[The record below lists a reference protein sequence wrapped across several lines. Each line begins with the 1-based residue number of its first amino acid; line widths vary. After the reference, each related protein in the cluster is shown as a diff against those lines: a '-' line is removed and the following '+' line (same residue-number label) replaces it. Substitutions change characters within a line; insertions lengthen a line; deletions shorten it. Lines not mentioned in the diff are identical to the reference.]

1 MNLRILALAGA
12 LALPAASDEGLW
24 LFNLFPK
31 DKVKQAYSVD
41 LLDGFVDDLRLASLG
56 VGSGSA
62 AGAFVSAHGLLV
74 TDHHVVADCLAKLGL
89 LQDGYYAAGQA
100 AERKCPNF
108 EARELVSLEDVTRQL
123 KETGGKESAK
133 EPAKDSKAA
142 AEALE
147 KRNSRIRA
155 IEKECAAKSGNSCQV
170 VKLYSGAR
178 YDLYQYK
185 VYSDLR
191 LVFAPEQAIAF
202 FGGNPESLT
211 YPRYDLDVA
220 FLRAYAEDRP
230 ADTPH
235 FLKWSQNS
243 IHENDLVFAV
253 GNPVGTARANTV
265 AELTFL
271 RDTAIP
277 ANLTRFQRRIED
289 LRTFAYKSSDNA
301 RVALIALADLSTAYK
316 LTAGKMIGL
325 EDDLLLA
332 RKLNFERKLRAAV
345 THDPK
350 LGADAAKV
358 WDEVAAAFKTWTPNE
373 RAYQVLEAPAAQGSQ
388 LFQAARGLVR
398 HTPGAADA
406 PTALDPA
413 VETVLLTRYLQ
424 ELRSLGEKDTPLKA
438 ILGSKTPQQ
447 VAQEVVKNTRLG
459 DAAERRRLAADRDLV
474 ARSEDPLLR
483 LVREL
488 DPAARK
494 ISKKHDE
501 TIGALETS
509 SSERIAQYRYAIF
522 GAADY
527 PDSTGTPRLA
537 FGTVKSYLDRTQAPV
552 PFATTYGGLYYL
564 ASKLPPHVLPERWS
578 AGKPAIDQTIP
589 LDFASTCDITGGPNG
604 GPVVNAKGE
613 LVGVT
618 FDGNLESIGNS
629 FLYSDDQARAVHVAT
644 RGIVE
649 ALSKLYGSR
658 RLLEELGVTLPPAA
672 SPSAP

>member
-1 MNLRILALAGA
+1 L
-12 LALPAASDEGLW
+12 
-24 LFNLFPK
+24 
-31 DKVKQAYSVD
+31 
-41 LLDGFVDDLRLASLG
+41 
-56 VGSGSA
+56 
-62 AGAFVSAHGLLV
+62 
-74 TDHHVVADCLAKLGL
+74 
-89 LQDGYYAAGQA
+89 
-100 AERKCPNF
+100 
-108 EARELVSLEDVTRQL
+108 
-123 KETGGKESAK
+123 
-133 EPAKDSKAA
+133 
-142 AEALE
+142 
-147 KRNSRIRA
+147 
-155 IEKECAAKSGNSCQV
+155 CQV
-170 VKLYSGAR
+170 VNLYSGAR
-178 YDLYQYK
+178 YDLYQYQ

-211 YPRYDLDVA
+211 YPRYDLDIS
-220 FLRAYAEDRP
+220 FLRAYVQDRP

-235 FLKWSQNS
+235 FLKWSRNLMQGDT
-243 IHENDLVFAV
+243 IRENDLVFAV
-253 GNPVGTARANTV
+253 GNPVGTTRANTV

-277 ANLTRFQRRIED
+277 SSLTRLQRRIED
-289 LRTFAYKSSDNA
+289 LRTFAYKNPENA
-301 RVALIALADLSTAYK
+301 RLALISLADLSTAYK

-332 RKLNFERKLRAAV
+332 RKLNFERKLRTAV

-350 LGADAAKV
+350 LGAAAAKV
-358 WDEVAAAFKTWTPNE
+358 WDEVAAAFKAWAPNE

-388 LFQAARGLVR
+388 LFRAARELLR
-398 HTPGAADA
+398 QAPGATQVVEA

-413 VETVLLTRYLQ
+413 VETVLLTRYLE
-424 ELRSLGEKDTPLKA
+424 ELRSLGEKEAPLKA

-447 VAQEVVKNTRLG
+447 AAQEVVKNTRLG

-474 ARSEDPLLR
+474 ERSEDPLLR
-483 LVREL
+483 LVRLL

-494 ISKKHDE
+494 ISKKRDE

-527 PDSTGTPRLA
+527 PDATGTPRLA

-578 AGKPAIDQTIP
+578 TGKPAIDQTIP
-589 LDFASTCDITGGPNG
+589 LDFASTCDVTGGASG
-604 GPVVNAKGE
+604 GPVVNAKAE

-629 FLYSDDQARAVHVAT
+629 FLYSDDQARAVHVAA

-649 ALSKLYGSR
+649 ALSRLYGAR
-658 RLLEELGVTLPPAA
+658 RLLDELGVALPPATP
-672 SPSAP
+672 PSAP

>member
-1 MNLRILALAGA
+1 MNLRILALAAA
-12 LALPAASDEGLW
+12 LALPASSDEGLW

-31 DKVKQAYSVD
+31 DKVKEAYSID
-41 LLDGFVDDLRLASLG
+41 LPGRFVDDLRFSSLSL
-56 VGSGSA
+56 GSGSA
-62 AGAFVSAHGLLV
+62 SAAFVSAHGLLV
-74 TDHHVVADCLAKLGL
+74 TDHHVIADCLAKLGL
-89 LQDGYYAAGQA
+89 LKDGYYAAGQA

-108 EARELVSLEDVTRQL
+108 EARELVGIEEVTQQV
-123 KETGGKESAK
+123 KETGAK
-133 EPAKDSKAA
+133 EPARDSKSGAV
-142 AEALE
+142 ALE
-147 KRNSRIRA
+147 RRNSHIA
-155 IEKECAAKSGNSCQV
+155 QIEKDCAARSGRLCQV
-170 VKLYSGAR
+170 VKLYSGER
-178 YDLYQYK
+178 YDLYQYQ

-220 FLRAYAEDRP
+220 FLRAYTEDRP
-230 ADTPH
+230 ADTAH
-235 FLKWSQNS
+235 FLKWSEDS
-243 IHENDLVFAV
+243 IHENELVFAV

-277 ANLTRFQRRIED
+277 ASLTRLQRRIED

-301 RVALIALADLSTAYK
+301 RLALIALADLSTAYK

-350 LGADAAKV
+350 LGAAAAKV

-388 LFQAARGLVR
+388 LFRAARELVR
-398 HTPGAADA
+398 QTPGATQAGAA

-413 VETVLLTRYLQ
+413 IEAVLLTRYLQ
-424 ELRSLGEKDTPLKA
+424 ELRSLGEKDAPLKA

-447 VAQEVVKNTRLG
+447 VAQEVIKNTRLG

-474 ARSEDPLLR
+474 ERSEDPLLR

-494 ISKKHDE
+494 ISKKRDE
-501 TIGALETS
+501 SIGALETS

-527 PDSTGTPRLA
+527 PDATGTPRLA

-578 AGKPAIDQTIP
+578 TGKAAIDQTMP
-589 LDFASTCDITGGPNG
+589 LDFASTCDITGGANG
-604 GPVVNAKGE
+604 GPVVNARGE
-613 LVGVT
+613 LAGVT

-629 FLYSDDQARAVHVAT
+629 FLYADDQARAVHVAA

-649 ALSKLYGSR
+649 ALFRLYGAR
-658 RLLEELGVTLPPAA
+658 RLLEELGVNLPAA
-672 SPSAP
+672 RPLSAP

>member
-1 MNLRILALAGA
+1 LAAA

-31 DKVKQAYSVD
+31 DKVKEAYSID
-41 LLDGFVDDLRLASLG
+41 LPDRFADDLRLSSLSL
-56 VGSGSA
+56 GSGSA
-62 AGAFVSAHGLLV
+62 SGAFVSAHGLLV

-89 LQDGYYAAGQA
+89 LKDGYYAADQA

-108 EARELVSLEDVTRQL
+108 EARELVGIEEVTRQV
-123 KETGGKESAK
+123 KETGGK

-142 AEALE
+142 AEVLD
-147 KRNSRIRA
+147 KRNSRIA
-155 IEKECAAKSGNSCQV
+155 QIERDCAAKSGRLCQV

-178 YDLYQYK
+178 YDLYQYQ

-202 FGGNPESLT
+202 FGGTPESLT

-220 FLRAYAEDRP
+220 FLRAYVENRP

-235 FLKWSQNS
+235 FLKWSEDS
-243 IHENDLVFAV
+243 IRENDPVFAV

-277 ANLTRFQRRIED
+277 ASLTRLQRRIED
-289 LRTFAYKSSDNA
+289 LRTFAYKNPENA
-301 RVALIALADLSTAYK
+301 RLALISLADLSTVYK

-350 LGADAAKV
+350 LGATAAKV
-358 WDEVAAAFKTWTPNE
+358 WDEVAAAFKAWAPNE

-388 LFQAARGLVR
+388 LFRAARELLR
-398 HTPGAADA
+398 QAPGATQVVAA

-413 VETVLLTRYLQ
+413 VETVLLTRYLE
-424 ELRSLGEKDTPLKA
+424 ELRSLGEKEAPLKA

-447 VAQEVVKNTRLG
+447 AAQEVIKNTRLG

-474 ARSEDPLLR
+474 ERSEDPLLR

-488 DPAARK
+488 DSAARK
-494 ISKKHDE
+494 ISKKRDE
-501 TIGALETS
+501 SIGALETS

-522 GAADY
+522 GPADY
-527 PDSTGTPRLA
+527 PDATGTPRLA
-537 FGTVKSYLDRTQAPV
+537 FGTVKGYLDRTQAPV

-578 AGKPAIDQTIP
+578 AGKPAVGETIP
-589 LDFASTCDITGGPNG
+589 LDFASTCDVTGGPSG
-604 GPVVNAKGE
+604 GPVVTAKGE

-629 FLYSDDQARAVHVAT
+629 FLYSDDQARAVHVSA

-649 ALSKLYGSR
+649 ALSRLYGAR
-658 RLLEELGVTLPPAA
+658 RLLDELGVALPPAT

>member
-1 MNLRILALAGA
+1 MNLRILALAAA

-31 DKVKQAYSVD
+31 DKVKEAYSID
-41 LLDGFVDDLRLASLG
+41 LPDRFVDDLRLASLS

-62 AGAFVSAHGLLV
+62 SGAFVSAHGLLV
-74 TDHHVVADCLAKLGL
+74 TNHHVVADCIAKLGL
-89 LQDGYYAAGQA
+89 LKDGYYAADRA
-100 AERKCPNF
+100 EERKCPNF
-108 EARELVSLEDVTRQL
+108 EARELVGIEEVTQQV
-123 KETGGKESAK
+123 KDPGGR

-142 AEALE
+142 AEALD
-147 KRNSRIRA
+147 KRNSRIA
-155 IEKECAAKSGNSCQV
+155 QIEKDCAARSGRLCQV

-178 YDLYQYK
+178 YDLYQYQI
-185 VYSDLR
+185 YSDLR

-220 FLRAYAEDRP
+220 FLRAYVQDRP

-235 FLKWSQNS
+235 FLKWSEDT
-243 IHENDLVFAV
+243 IHENDPAFAV

-277 ANLTRFQRRIED
+277 ASLTRLQRRIED
-289 LRTFAYKSSDNA
+289 LRTFAYKNPENA
-301 RVALIALADLSTAYK
+301 RLALISLADLSTAYK

-350 LGADAAKV
+350 LGATAAKV
-358 WDEVAAAFKTWTPNE
+358 WDEVAAAFKAWAPNE

-388 LFQAARGLVR
+388 LFRAARELLR
-398 HTPGAADA
+398 QAPGATQVVAA

-413 VETVLLTRYLQ
+413 VETVLLTRYLE
-424 ELRSLGEKDTPLKA
+424 ELRSLGEKEAPLKA
-438 ILGSKTPQQ
+438 TLGSKTPQQ
-447 VAQEVVKNTRLG
+447 AAQEVIKNTRLG

-474 ARSEDPLLR
+474 ERSEDPLLR

-494 ISKKHDE
+494 ISKKRDQ

-522 GAADY
+522 GPADY
-527 PDSTGTPRLA
+527 PDATGTPRLA
-537 FGTVKSYLDRTQAPV
+537 FGTVKGYLDRTQAPV

-578 AGKPAIDQTIP
+578 TGKPAVGETIT
-589 LDFASTCDITGGPNG
+589 LDFASTCDVTGGPSG

-629 FLYSDDQARAVHVAT
+629 FLYSDDQARAVHVAA

-649 ALSKLYGSR
+649 ALSRLYGAR
-658 RLLEELGVTLPPAA
+658 RLLDELGVALPPAT

>member
-1 MNLRILALAGA
+1 MNLRILALAAA

-31 DKVKQAYSVD
+31 DKVKEAYSID
-41 LLDGFVDDLRLASLG
+41 LPDRFADDLRLSSLSL
-56 VGSGSA
+56 GSGSA
-62 AGAFVSAHGLLV
+62 SGAFVSAHGLLV

-89 LQDGYYAAGQA
+89 LKDGYYAADQA

-108 EARELVSLEDVTRQL
+108 EARELVGIEEVTRQV
-123 KETGGKESAK
+123 KETGGK

-142 AEALE
+142 AEVLD
-147 KRNSRIRA
+147 KRNSRIA
-155 IEKECAAKSGNSCQV
+155 QIERDCAAKSGRLCQV
-170 VKLYSGAR
+170 VKLYSGER
-178 YDLYQYK
+178 YDLYQYQ

-202 FGGNPESLT
+202 FGGTPESLT

-220 FLRAYAEDRP
+220 FLRAYVENRP

-235 FLKWSQNS
+235 FLKWSEDS
-243 IHENDLVFAV
+243 IRENDPVFAV

-277 ANLTRFQRRIED
+277 ASLTRLQRRIED
-289 LRTFAYKSSDNA
+289 LRTFAYKNPENA
-301 RVALIALADLSTAYK
+301 RLALISLADLSTVYK

-350 LGADAAKV
+350 LGATAAKV
-358 WDEVAAAFKTWTPNE
+358 WDEVAAAFKAWAPNE

-388 LFQAARGLVR
+388 LFRAARELLR
-398 HTPGAADA
+398 QAPGATQVVAA

-413 VETVLLTRYLQ
+413 VETVLLTRYLE
-424 ELRSLGEKDTPLKA
+424 ELRSLGEKEAPLKA

-447 VAQEVVKNTRLG
+447 AAQEVIKNTRLG

-474 ARSEDPLLR
+474 ERSEDPLLR

-488 DPAARK
+488 DSAARK
-494 ISKKHDE
+494 ISKKRDE
-501 TIGALETS
+501 SIGALETS

-522 GAADY
+522 GPADY
-527 PDSTGTPRLA
+527 PDATGTPRLA
-537 FGTVKSYLDRTQAPV
+537 FGTVKGYLDRTQAPV

-578 AGKPAIDQTIP
+578 AGKPAVGETIP
-589 LDFASTCDITGGPNG
+589 LDFASTCDVTGGPSG
-604 GPVVNAKGE
+604 GPVVTAKGE

-629 FLYSDDQARAVHVAT
+629 FLYSDDQARAVHVSA

-649 ALSKLYGSR
+649 ALSRLYGAR
-658 RLLEELGVTLPPAA
+658 RLLDELGVALPPAT

>member
-1 MNLRILALAGA
+1 MNLRILALAAA
-12 LALPAASDEGLW
+12 LALPAASDEGMW

-31 DKVKQAYSVD
+31 DKVKEAYSID
-41 LLDGFVDDLRLASLG
+41 LPGGFVDNLRLASLS
-56 VGSGSA
+56 VGPGSA
-62 AGAFVSAHGLLV
+62 SGAFVSAHGLLV
-74 TDHHVVADCLAKLGL
+74 TNHHVVAGCLARLGL
-89 LQDGYYAAGQA
+89 LQNGYYAADLA
-100 AERKCPNF
+100 AERKCPDF
-108 EARELVSLEDVTRQL
+108 EARELVSIEEVTSQV
-123 KETGGKESAK
+123 KETGAK
-133 EPAKDSKAA
+133 EPAKDSKTAA
-142 AEALE
+142 AALE
-147 KRNSRIRA
+147 KRNGRIA
-155 IEKECAAKSGNSCQV
+155 QIEQDCAARSGHLCQV
-170 VKLYSGAR
+170 VELYSGAR

-185 VYSDLR
+185 VYPDLR

-220 FLRAYAEDRP
+220 FLRAYAGNRP

-243 IHENDLVFAV
+243 IRENELVFAV

-265 AELTFL
+265 AQLTFL

-277 ANLTRFQRRIED
+277 ASLTRLQQRIED
-289 LRTFAYKSSDNA
+289 LRAFAYKSSANA
-301 RVALIALADLSTAYK
+301 RLALIALADLSTAYK

-358 WDEVAAAFKTWTPNE
+358 WDEVAAAFKTWAPNE

-388 LFQAARGLVR
+388 LFRAARELVR
-398 HTPGAADA
+398 HTPGATQAG
-406 PTALDPA
+406 ALDPA
-413 VETVLLTRYLQ
+413 VETVLLTRYLE
-424 ELRSLGEKDTPLKA
+424 ELRSLGEKDAPLRA
-438 ILGSKTPQQ
+438 ILGHMTPQQ
-447 VAQEVVKNTRLG
+447 AAQELVKNTRLG
-459 DAAERRRLAADRDLV
+459 DAAERRLTADPSLLE
-474 ARSEDPLLR
+474 RSDDPLLR
-483 LVREL
+483 LAREL
-488 DPAARK
+488 DSPARK
-494 ISKKHDE
+494 IAKKHDE

-527 PDSTGTPRLA
+527 PDATGTPRLA
-537 FGTVKSYLDRTQAPV
+537 FGSVKGYLDRTQAPV

-578 AGKPAIDQTIP
+578 NGKPSIDQTIP
-589 LDFASTCDITGGPNG
+589 LDFATTCDIAAGPNG

-618 FDGNLESIGNS
+618 FDGNLESTGNS

-644 RGIVE
+644 RGIAE
-649 ALSKLYGSR
+649 ALARLYGAR
-658 RLLEELGVTLPPAA
+658 RLLEELGVTLPAEA